1 MISLIENL
9 AKSSQRKFRGYK
21 AFTKLE
27 QHQTKIEKF
36 ILNEMLQVV
45 IFKY

>member
-9 AKSSQRKFRGYK
+9 AKSSQSKLHIYK
-21 AFTKLE
+21 ALINLE
-27 QHQTKIEKF
+27 QHQSKNEKF
-36 ILNEMLQVV
+36 ILSEMLQIV

>member
-1 MISLIENL
+1 MINLIENL
-9 AKSSQRKFRGYK
+9 AKSSQSKLHVYK

-36 ILNEMLQVV
+36 ILNEMLQAV